1 LIQSTKSVLGENAMR
16 RALAM
21 SIYLVACL
29 LSGASAWSQ
38 QAPPAIGSP
47 LTLDQAKK
55 VAAAAEAEAKKNNWS
70 MAVAI
75 VEPSGALVYYFKMDG
90 TQYGSINVA
99 MDKATSA
106 ALYRRPTAAFN
117 AGLKAGNTYL
127 MQLRGANAVPG
138 GIPIVVGGK
147 LVGAIGTSGGSGEQ
161 DIQVSAAGVNALK

>member
-1 LIQSTKSVLGENAMR
+1 
-16 RALAM
+16 
-21 SIYLVACL
+21 
-29 LSGASAWSQ
+29 
-38 QAPPAIGSP
+38 
-47 LTLDQAKK
+47 
-55 VAAAAEAEAKKNNWS
+55 VAAAAEAEAKKNSWS

-75 VEPSGALVYYFKMDG
+75 VEPSGALVYFSKMDG

-99 MDKATSA
+99 LDKATSA

-138 GIPIVVGGK
+138 GLPIVVGGK

-161 DIQVSAAGVNALK
+161 DVQVSTAGVNALK